1 MLFETS
7 YKELD
12 SLCELVIDNKLNE
25 AKNRAEKM
33 LEEHIS
39 HKTSNEKLL
48 LHIFTSALI
57 ARVDRKSIITKNI
70 YLQKFDIPQIVLFYE
85 MTKAYPQVKSSHFI
99 ANQYIEHA
107 INKMLIF
114 TLFDIGIGKGKQI
127 ESLINTIGEKN
138 INIKQINIIGLDPD
152 IDNIRF
158 TEELFDKLKSEVYFD
173 LNYYPICNLLENFS
187 ARDYNFVK
195 EIAGENLIINA
206 AYSLHHIS
214 HPINDTDY
222 RTDIFCKLK
231 SLHPRLF
238 TLIEPNSNHDIEL
251 LSRRARNC
259 WNHFS
264 TVFTLI
270 DQASIEGEHKF
281 LIKDKF
287 FGREIRD
294 IFGASD
300 YLRSERHEDL
310 GSWMF
315 RLIRAGFKPYQFHDV
330 SVQLP
335 SYCDFK
341 VGEGLVRLGYKSIP
355 LIAIFAYH

>member
-7 YKELD
+7 FSKLD
-12 SLCELVIDNKLNE
+12 SLCGLVIDNKLNE
-25 AKNRAEKM
+25 AKIRAKKM
-33 LEEHIS
+33 IDEQIS
-39 HKTSNEKLL
+39 YKTPNEKLL
-48 LHIFTSALI
+48 LHIFISALV
-57 ARVDRKSIITKNI
+57 ARMDRKSINTKNI
-70 YLQKFDIPQIVLFYE
+70 YLHKFDIPQIVLFYE
-85 MTKAYPQVKSSHFI
+85 MIKAYPQVACSHFI

-107 INKMLIF
+107 INKMLMF
-114 TLFDIGIGKGKQI
+114 TVFDIGIGKGKQI
-127 ESLINTIGEKN
+127 ESLINTICKKN
-138 INIKQINIIGLDPD
+138 LNIRQINIIGLDPD
-152 IDNIRF
+152 INNIRS
-158 TEELFDKLKSEVYFD
+158 TEELFERLKSEVYFD
-173 LNYYPICNLLENFS
+173 LNYYPICNLLENFT
-187 ARDYNFVK
+187 AGDYEFIK
-195 EIAGENLIINA
+195 DIAGENLIINA

-214 HPINDTDY
+214 HPINDADY

-231 SLHPRLF
+231 SLRPRLF

-270 DQASIEGEHKF
+270 DRASIEGEHKF

-300 YLRSERHEDL
+300 YLRSERHEDM

-315 RLIRAGFKPYQFHDV
+315 RLIRAGFKPYQFHDI

-355 LIAIFAYH
+355 LIAIFAYY